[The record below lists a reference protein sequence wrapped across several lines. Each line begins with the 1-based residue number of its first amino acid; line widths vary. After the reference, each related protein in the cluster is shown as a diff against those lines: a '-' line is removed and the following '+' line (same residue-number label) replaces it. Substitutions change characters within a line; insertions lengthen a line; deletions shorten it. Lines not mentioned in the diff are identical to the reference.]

1 MELKADE
8 NSMNLRLCMVDLARV
23 FLYKGLRIFTICS
36 KTFVGQ
42 WLPSVIAGSWFT
54 SGQ

>member
-1 MELKADE
+1 MFINVKIAIFVEYLI
-8 NSMNLRLCMVDLARV
+8 RV

-36 KTFVGQ
+36 KTVVGKCV
-42 WLPSVIAGSWFT
+42 LTIPSIIAGSLFI